1 MLVKTQTE
9 TPVTIA
15 IEQFHK
21 DVATC
26 AMHGIRTAETVA
38 KKMVALVTARYGEKA
53 PTFEQYK
60 ADLAAFKVIAEQ
72 RKLASEQWLVR
83 PYGAA
88 LKTQYKELPVSMAPD
103 AVAKRKQREDRDALV
118 KSAIAAAKKTT
129 EPVGAKQGE
138 TQERQPSET
147 EQIEQLVSRVGL
159 WETLYACIRILASD
173 ESTKAQAT
181 HLQKMADKAHDVA
194 NKADK
199 AARAAAGKTAIDSA
213 AATLASLAK

>member
-1 MLVKTQTE
+1 MIVKTQTK
-9 TPVTIA
+9 TPVAIA
-15 IEQFHK
+15 IDQFHK

-38 KKMVALVTARYGEKA
+38 KKMVALVVARYGKTA

-60 ADLAAFKVIAEQ
+60 ADLAAFKFIAEQ
-72 RKLASEQWLVR
+72 RNLASEQWLVR

-103 AVAKRKQREDRDALV
+103 AVAKRKQREERDALV

-129 EPVGAKQGE
+129 EATPAGAKQGE
-138 TQERQPSET
+138 TQERQPSDA
-147 EQIEQLVSRVGL
+147 EQVEQLVSRVGL

-173 ESTKAQAT
+173 DSTKAQAT
-181 HLQKMADKAHDVA
+181 HLQKMADTAHDMAVTA
-194 NKADK
+194 S
-199 AARAAAGKTAIDSA
+199 KT
-213 AATLASLAK
+213 ATLASVTK

>member
-1 MLVKTQTE
+1 MIVKTQTK
-9 TPVTIA
+9 TPVA
-15 IEQFHK
+15 VAVDQFHK

-38 KKMVALVTARYGEKA
+38 KKMIALVTARYGETA

-60 ADLAAFKVIAEQ
+60 ADLAAFKAIAEH

-88 LKTQYKELPVSMAPD
+88 LKTLYKELPVSMAPD
-103 AVAKRKQREDRDALV
+103 AVAKRKQREERDALV
-118 KSAIAAAKKTT
+118 KSAIAAAKKTAEVT
-129 EPVGAKQGE
+129 PVGAKPGE
-138 TQERQPSET
+138 TQERQPSEA
-147 EQIEQLVSRVGL
+147 EQVEQLVSRVGL

-181 HLQKMADKAHDVA
+181 HLQKMADKAHDVSVLA
-194 NKADK
+194 NKA
-199 AARAAAGKTAIDSA
+199 AREVALKTAD
-213 AATLASLAK
+213 AK